1 MGSWKNHVRSQLLHR
16 DDKEKLP
23 YVGVFNRLTQLEDQF
38 EIRTGILE
46 DLQCKSL
53 ERAGVEVDINTKLLQ
68 LQLRESEHLAEKLS
82 QTVSDMTSVLYVKEA
97 EVQYWQ
103 SRVSQHRQEALT
115 LAKAKNNLK
124 AALQEFEF
132 TMECQSKELMALRSE
147 HTKLKEALEQAH
159 RDKEELVQRW
169 IEEKSAEADR
179 LNEHNDLMQT
189 WQHLD
194 KQLKKHFHGERGK
207 RFTHLLTDVT
217 DGATE
222 ASQSVIQ
229 GVQDS
234 RQEVEIKT
242 ASLLQKMSGIA
253 NPDFIV
259 ETFINLCL
267 FK

>member
-53 ERAGVEVDINTKLLQ
+53 ERAGVDINTKLLQ

-147 HTKLKEALEQAH
+147 RTKLKEALEQAH

-194 KQLKKHFHGERGK
+194 KQLKKHLHGKRGK